1 MIGAEYAWN
10 PHGSSHYFSMAS
22 CTFLA
27 RRFRKQIFLSVDVP
41 PAFLSMG
48 QGPKLLLEVEKGIV
62 ETLKEMEIA

>member
-1 MIGAEYAWN
+1 M
-10 PHGSSHYFSMAS
+10 HGIPMDPLITSRWPRAL
-22 CTFLA
+22 FLA